1 MATVAPPTRIFTNK
15 ILYFRRGLL
24 AYGHVT
30 LIEEFQADMKFF
42 QDLLLLY
49 IGISILQKSEFGIHD
64 TVKLDACLTGCGG
77 LCGDQ
82 FYSCPF
88 PKDVMEKYH
97 HISRLE
103 LLNVVVAV
111 KLWAQSWVGH
121 RVRIYCDNKAACWAL
136 KTGRVR
142 DPFM

>member
-64 TVKLDACLTGCGG
+64 TVKLDACLTVVGACVVTSSTRV
-77 LCGDQ
+77 L
-82 FYSCPF
+82 F
-88 PKDVMEKYH
+88 PKM
-97 HISRLE
+97 
-103 LLNVVVAV
+103 
-111 KLWAQSWVGH
+111 LWRS
-121 RVRIYCDNKAACWAL
+121 IITFLD
-136 KTGRVR
+136 
-142 DPFM
+142 